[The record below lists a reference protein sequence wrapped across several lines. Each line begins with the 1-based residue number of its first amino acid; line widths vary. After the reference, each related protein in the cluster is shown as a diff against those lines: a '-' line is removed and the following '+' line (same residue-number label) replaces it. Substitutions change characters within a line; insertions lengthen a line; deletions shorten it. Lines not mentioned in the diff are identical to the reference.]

1 MTKIE
6 LLEKLNVNR
15 FCKENNIKYLGLFGS
30 YARDEQKNTSDVDF
44 LFEVDNTTKVT
55 LFGIGKMIYTLQKEL
70 GIDVDFVDRGN
81 LRPEFQ
87 PSILND
93 LVTLYEQR

>member
-1 MTKIE
+1 
-6 LLEKLNVNR
+6 
-15 FCKENNIKYLGLFGS
+15 
-30 YARDEQKNTSDVDF
+30 
-44 LFEVDNTTKVT
+44 
-55 LFGIGKMIYTLQKEL
+55 MIYTLQKEL